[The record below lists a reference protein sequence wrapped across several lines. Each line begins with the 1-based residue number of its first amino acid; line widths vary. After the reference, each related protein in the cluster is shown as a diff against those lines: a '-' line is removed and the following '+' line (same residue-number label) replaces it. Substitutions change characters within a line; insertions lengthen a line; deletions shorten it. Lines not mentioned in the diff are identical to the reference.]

1 MSSSLGV
8 QHALQVNLLG
18 VKKVEIIKIILR
30 KLNMPMERKKK
41 KYLIVSYLFNQ
52 LVFQW
57 FKVLKKF
64 LKIC

>member
-64 LKIC
+64 

>member
-41 KYLIVSYLFNQ
+41 KYLIVSYLFKQ